1 MVNAKFGGQT
11 ECIRGDSK
19 IENFLFR
26 DRRARA
32 ELMIASARGSRSTLS
47 RSLRSLARR
56 FSSFLNLM
64 AAFMVLVHTMF

>member
-1 MVNAKFGGQT
+1 MVNEKFGGQT

-19 IENFLFR
+19 LGNFLFR

-32 ELMIASARGSRSTLS
+32 ELMTANARGSRSTLS
-47 RSLRSLARR
+47 RSLRSRARR

-64 AAFMVLVHTMF
+64 AAFM

>member
-47 RSLRSLARR
+47 RSLARR

-64 AAFMVLVHTMF
+64 AAFMELVYTMF

>member
-19 IENFLFR
+19 IKNFLFR

-47 RSLRSLARR
+47 R
-56 FSSFLNLM
+56 
-64 AAFMVLVHTMF
+64 VLVDFRAFLI